1 MTLDKDQGTM
11 NSNDSLLAGF
21 NNSFTSNLSKKLAK
35 AMLQHTSLQSKWLK
49 QIEMIKKVKNKKN
62 PHQSFA
68 KKRLNRSLSKKK
80 LGTLLER

>member
-35 AMLQHTSLQSKWLK
+35 AMLQHSSLQFKWLK
-49 QIEMIKKVKNKKN
+49 
-62 PHQSFA
+62 
-68 KKRLNRSLSKKK
+68 
-80 LGTLLER
+80 